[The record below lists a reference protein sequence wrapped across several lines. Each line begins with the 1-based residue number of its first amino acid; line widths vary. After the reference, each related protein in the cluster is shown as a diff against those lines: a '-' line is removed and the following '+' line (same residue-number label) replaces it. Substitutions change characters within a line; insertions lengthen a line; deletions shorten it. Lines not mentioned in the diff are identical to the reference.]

1 MTENI
6 DPIQKE
12 DIQMEHTVAEAAETV
27 AAEETVETNE
37 TVDDVTATE
46 TQIEKRIYASR
57 AEILDRLSEIVKEAT
72 EQAKVEINYLKML
85 YYKIRQQEVDAEL
98 QKFLDENGDPA
109 SYESKTDELE
119 PKLKELLSVQK
130 EARAA
135 MVEARNKEMA
145 ENLANKNA
153 ILEKMDAIASDADGI
168 GQQYNQ
174 FQELQKQFKEIGA
187 VDPQE
192 VNVLWKKF
200 NQIGEKFYDALK
212 INKELRDYDFKK
224 NQEKK
229 DALCAEAEK
238 LSEAGDILSAFRR
251 LQELHEEWKGI
262 GPVAKEIREEIWN
275 RFKAASTII
284 NKRHQDHF
292 ETLKAAEAANEQGK
306 TALCDKLEAIET
318 ATINSIKDWEE
329 QTKIVLSI
337 QEEWRKLGFASKKV
351 NTALFERFRNLCD
364 KFFQTKAEFFKAIK
378 EDQSENLAKKIALCE
393 KAEALK
399 DSTDWRSTTDQLV
412 KLQQEWKEIGPV
424 NKKNSNAIWE
434 RFRGACDA
442 FFTAKEKAIGGE
454 KAAEKANLDKKRE
467 ILDKLQALK
476 ENIAEATPDQ
486 VRSLINEWKEV
497 GHVPF
502 KEKDKLHKAYQ
513 EKVDFFFENLDM
525 KARAQVRNVRQKA
538 ERAVRIVETDRQKL
552 VRQYENLTR
561 ELKTF
566 ENNLGFLSFGNK
578 NGKNP
583 LLAQMEQKMEGIKAQ
598 IAEIVEKINNLDD

>member
-292 ETLKAAEAANEQGK
+292 EALKAAEAANEQGK

>member
-292 ETLKAAEAANEQGK
+292 EALKAAEAANEQGK

-486 VRSLINEWKEV
+486 VRSLIKEWKEV